1 MEHDETDISTNQELH
16 FKPLDIADIKNIPG
30 FYCVS
35 LILVLYSPFVW
46 LLKPL

>member
-30 FYCVS
+30 FYCVG
-35 LILVLYSPFVW
+35 LILVLYSPFV
-46 LLKPL
+46 